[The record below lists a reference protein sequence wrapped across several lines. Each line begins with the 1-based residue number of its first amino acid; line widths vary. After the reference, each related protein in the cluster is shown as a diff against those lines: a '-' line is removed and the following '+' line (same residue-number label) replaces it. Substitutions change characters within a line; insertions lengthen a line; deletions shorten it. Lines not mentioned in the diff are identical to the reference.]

1 MADEQLARTKA
12 INMRHVYVIGVIA
25 LARTRVPAGENSPTV
40 RPLYLPLS
48 TDLSSAFNVRPI
60 LTSLSY
66 YTYFRV
72 TLLGGKINIFFFF
85 FFFFLSKVTKWNM
98 EIDIGWGREERRR
111 RFGEAEM

>member
-66 YTYFRV
+66 YTYRDFRV

-85 FFFFLSKVTKWNM
+85 FFFFFRK
-98 EIDIGWGREERRR
+98 
-111 RFGEAEM
+111 

>member
-1 MADEQLARTKA
+1 MSVADEQLARTKA

-48 TDLSSAFNVRPI
+48 TDLSPAFNVRPI

-85 FFFFLSKVTKWNM
+85 FFFFRK
-98 EIDIGWGREERRR
+98 
-111 RFGEAEM
+111 